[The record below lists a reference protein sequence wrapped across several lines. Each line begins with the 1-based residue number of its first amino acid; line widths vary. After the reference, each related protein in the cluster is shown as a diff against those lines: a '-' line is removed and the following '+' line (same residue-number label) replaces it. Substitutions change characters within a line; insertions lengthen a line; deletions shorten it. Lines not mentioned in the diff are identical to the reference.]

1 MITFLLGGEKMHTN
15 RLINEHSPYLKQHA
29 HNPVDWYPWGKEAF
43 LKAKREDKPIFLSI
57 GYSTC
62 HWCHVMERESF
73 ENEEIA
79 KILNENFVSIKVD
92 REEMPQIDKYYQD
105 VFYLMRKRAGG
116 WPLSIVMTPDKG
128 VFYADTYIPPTDRYS
143 RPGLKRILLYLLEVY
158 KKEKSE
164 VLKSAESIR
173 AAMENLQ
180 KAKVKDEKIDKDIEK
195 LYVKRVFENFDK
207 RYKGIGKAPK
217 FPHACALDTLLEIYR
232 INKDQLALNI
242 ALETLEAMAKG
253 GIYDQIEG
261 GFFRY
266 SVDERWM
273 IPHFEKMLYTNASLI
288 EVYSKAYNITKNSLF
303 ERVVKESIA
312 NIFERFRKE
321 GLFFSASDADSDGE
335 EGKYFVFLY
344 EDALED
350 LIEGGFDKKRA
361 KKVLKYFGI
370 TLMGNFEDYQ
380 SNPYISSNENLSKEE
395 IEKAKEILKRNRAK
409 KSYPFIDYKI
419 LTSWNA
425 LMIKALF
432 EAGKYIDE
440 TYSKEA
446 LSSLDALLKN
456 LYKDEILY
464 HQMVFSKPLKI
475 KALLEDYSFLIS
487 ALIEA
492 YEYSFNKD
500 YLNFALK
507 FTNEA
512 LEKFYKERW
521 YLSDDD
527 FKTLAAME
535 DSSYRSPASVMI
547 ENIFILSSL
556 KENLAL
562 YEKAKEMLIKNASF
576 INSYPSAY
584 PTLIK
589 VYLEDKIKIITIKSS
604 KENLLKIDRRKIKRP
619 FVYLLCSNNKN
630 YLACYVD
637 SCFISG
643 SSFEEIEDKLEN
655 SL

>member
-1 MITFLLGGEKMHTN
+1 MITFLLGGEKMYTN

-29 HNPVDWYPWGKEAF
+29 HNPVDWYPWSKEAF

-73 ENEEIA
+73 ENEDIA
-79 KILNENFVSIKVD
+79 KILNENFISIKVD

-116 WPLSIVMTPDKG
+116 WPLTIIMTPDKG

-158 KKEKSE
+158 KKEKGKI
-164 VLKSAESIR
+164 LKSSESIR
-173 AAMENLQ
+173 KAMENLQ
-180 KAKVKDEKIDKDIEK
+180 IAKTKDEKIDDNIAK
-195 LYVKRVFENFDK
+195 LYVKRIFENFDK
-207 RYKGIGKAPK
+207 KYKGIGKAPK
-217 FPHACALDTLLEIYR
+217 FPHACALDTLLEIYK
-232 INKDQLALNI
+232 IDKNEKALNI
-242 ALETLEAMAKG
+242 ALETLKAMAKG

-288 EVYSKAYNITKNSLF
+288 EVYSKAYNITKNPLF
-303 ERVVKESIA
+303 ERVVRESIA

-344 EDALED
+344 EDALKD
-350 LIEGGFDKKRA
+350 LIEGGFDKKNA
-361 KKVLKYFGI
+361 KKILKYFGI

-380 SNPYISSNENLSKEE
+380 SNPHISSNENLSKEE
-395 IEKAKEILKRNRAK
+395 FKKAKEILKKNRAK

-440 TYSKEA
+440 IYSKEA
-446 LSSLDALLKN
+446 LISLNSLLKH
-456 LYKDEILY
+456 LYKNEILY

-492 YEYSFNKD
+492 YEYNFDEN
-500 YLNFALK
+500 YLNLALK

-512 LEKFYKERW
+512 LEKFYKGRW

-535 DSSYRSPASVMI
+535 DSSYRSSASVMI
-547 ENIFILSSL
+547 ENLLILSSL
-556 KENLAL
+556 KENLNF
-562 YEKAKEMLIKNASF
+562 YEKAKEMLKENASF

-584 PTLIK
+584 PTLVKI
-589 VYLEDKIKIITIKSS
+589 YLEDKIKIVTIKSS
-604 KENLLKIDRRKIKRP
+604 KENLSKIDRKKIKRP
-619 FVYLLCSNNKN
+619 FVYLLSFDSKN
-630 YLACYVD
+630 YMACYVD
-637 SCFISG
+637 SCFAFG
-643 SSFEEIEDKLEN
+643 DSFEEIEDKLN
-655 SL
+655 SF